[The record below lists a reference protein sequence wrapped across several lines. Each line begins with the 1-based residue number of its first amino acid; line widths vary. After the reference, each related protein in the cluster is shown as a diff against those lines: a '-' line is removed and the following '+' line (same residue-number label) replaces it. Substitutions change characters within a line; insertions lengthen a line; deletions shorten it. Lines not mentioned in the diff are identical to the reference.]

1 MQFPLPITPKDL
13 SSSCSGVP
21 AFLPFQPQNAQ
32 VVPPFFPS
40 DCLLTYISF
49 YGFHTWGRGEAEQF
63 VLDLDVFSLLAE
75 PVLGGRPV
83 CLFHLDAPNL
93 ILGRNFQ

>member
-1 MQFPLPITPKDL
+1 MR
-13 SSSCSGVP
+13 
-21 AFLPFQPQNAQ
+21 
-32 VVPPFFPS
+32 PFFPS
-40 DCLLTYISF
+40 VCLLTYISF

-63 VLDLDVFSLLAE
+63 VLDLDVLSLLAE

-93 ILGRNFQ
+93 I